1 MNFGL
6 YAGLSDLS
14 NQVILSEIIL
24 FRALDAWILWIGSGI
39 STSAVG
45 ASFTAYSGPRT
56 SGRPEGRIAG
66 PRYQLH
72 G

>member
-56 SGRPEGRIAG
+56 SGRPEAG
-66 PRYQLH
+66 LPVRAA
-72 G
+72 